1 MGRIKVMTGEAPLQA
16 TLTGTFVE
24 ESTSG
29 TASDI
34 FASKVSLVNLEGQ
47 AVLLRYL
54 QPSTQSDHSQC
65 LLFDGGNASSAICH
79 LEAPTNTPVIPAIL
93 TGTGT
98 GTGTEDS
105 VSSDNLVID
114 IIDPINTLTS
124 RSNDP
129 AGTIAFSND
138 TRQIVVFKDGGYDT
152 WTETSN

>member
-1 MGRIKVMTGEAPLQA
+1 MTGEAPLQD

-29 TASDI
+29 TASDV

-65 LLFDGGNASSAICH
+65 LLFDGGSANSAICH
-79 LEAPTNTPVIPAIL
+79 IEAPSTTPVLPSIL
-93 TGTGT
+93 AGAGA
-98 GTGTEDS
+98 EDS
-105 VSSDNLVID
+105 TSSDNLVID

-129 AGTIAFSND
+129 VGTIAFSND